1 MQPSNSQPHY
11 KITNAPSMESDLT
24 RSQTL
29 QAWNLI
35 LQDHKRSE
43 HGIFLTL
50 RLCMYAMWKKWKM
63 SVAGVVA
70 DRDIG
75 FYILEFNI
83 DFECQRAD
91 ILQTGQSPYST
102 H

>member
-1 MQPSNSQPHY
+1 
-11 KITNAPSMESDLT
+11 
-24 RSQTL
+24 
-29 QAWNLI
+29 
-35 LQDHKRSE
+35 
-43 HGIFLTL
+43 
-50 RLCMYAMWKKWKM
+50 M